1 MFGIGKQ
8 NKNMVSVDVPSLV
21 KQLVENII
29 GSLCEKFV
37 TRADVDSIVLETVER
52 VLATKAA
59 INAVQ
64 SEEPKSETPKIE
76 VVEETPPVKKPA
88 PSIIGNPRKTHVD

>member
-59 INAVQ
+59 VNAVQ
-64 SEEPKSETPKIE
+64 TEEPEIE
-76 VVEETPPVKKPA
+76 VVEEIAPARKSVPP
-88 PSIIGNPRKTHVD
+88 IIGNPRKTHVD